1 MYCLDKFQALLS
13 DCLGIDIKTL
23 PKLEDNLKKARYIGI
38 QKGKEVEY
46 FSKGLSE
53 FGENDPQYYHKPQ
66 EAIAHLLETKEGK
79 KKGASNKEV

>member
-13 DCLGIDIKTL
+13 DFLGIDIKTL
-23 PKLEDNLKKARYIGI
+23 PKLEDNLKKAGYIGV

-53 FGENDPQYYHKPQ
+53 FGENYPQYYHKP
-66 EAIAHLLETKEGK
+66 K
-79 KKGASNKEV
+79 KQ